1 MAHQEIFM
9 SPIIPVILAGGSGTR
24 LWPLSRDMFPKQLIP
39 LTSELTMLQ
48 NTVHR
53 LSGLDNLSSPIII
66 CNEKN
71 RFMTAEQLR
80 AIDVAA
86 ETIILEP
93 VGRNTAPA
101 VAVAALKGLSVDPE
115 SVLMVLPA
123 DHHIADGARFHEAL
137 RTGVALAAKDF
148 LVTFGIVPAAPETGY
163 GYIKKGAPLGN
174 RTGSGAG
181 GAMAAHAID
190 QFVEKPDIKV
200 AEGYVASGNYCWNS
214 GMFMFKASAVLEEL
228 NRHAPEMVAAC
239 KKAMKAGRED
249 LDFFRLDPEAFA
261 ECPSDSIDYA
271 VMEKTDRGAMIP
283 MDAGWNDLGSWE
295 ALWQVGGKDAHDN
308 VIKGDVLVHDVK
320 NSYLHS
326 TGRLI
331 SAVGL
336 ENHIVVETPDAVLIS
351 PRNRVQDV
359 KRLVNRLKADERTE
373 SETHRKMYRP
383 WGASESVQSS
393 ERFEVKRLTVKPE
406 ARISL
411 QKHFNR
417 AEHWIVVKGTA
428 MVVKDKET
436 FLLKEDESIYIPA
449 GVVHRLENPGKIDL
463 ELIEIRTGSY
473 LGENDI
479 ERFDDDYGRHNGD
492 IQDP

>member
-1 MAHQEIFM
+1 MADQEIFM
-9 SPIIPVILAGGSGTR
+9 SPIIPVVLAGGSGTR
-24 LWPLSRDMFPKQLIP
+24 LWPLSRDLFPKQLIR

-53 LSGLDNLSSPIII
+53 LSGLDNLSAPIII

-80 AIDVAA
+80 AIDVTA
-86 ETIILEP
+86 EAIILEP

-101 VAVAALKGLSVDPE
+101 VAVAALRGLTVHPDA
-115 SVLMVLPA
+115 VLMILPA
-123 DHHIADGARFHEAL
+123 DHYIAQGDRFHEAL
-137 RTGVALAAKDF
+137 NAGVSLAGKDF
-148 LVTFGIVPAAPETGY
+148 LVTFGIIPAAPETGY
-163 GYIKKGAPLGN
+163 GYIKKGAPLES
-174 RTGSGAG
+174 RTDSGAG
-181 GAMAAHAID
+181 AAMTAHAIER
-190 QFVEKPDIKV
+190 FVEKPDLEV
-200 AEGYVASGNYCWNS
+200 AEGYVASGDYCWNS
-214 GMFMFKASAVLEEL
+214 GMFMFKASVVIDEL
-228 NRHAPEMVAAC
+228 KRYAPDMVFAC
-239 KKAMKAGRED
+239 ENAMAKGQED
-249 LDFFRLDPEAFA
+249 LDFFRLDPEAFGA
-261 ECPSDSIDYA
+261 CPADSIDYA

-308 VIKGDVLVHDVK
+308 VIKGDVLIHDVK

-336 ENHIVVETPDAVLIS
+336 EDHIVVETPDAVLIS
-351 PRNRVQDV
+351 PRDRVQDV
-359 KRLVNRLKADERTE
+359 KRLVNQLKTAHRTE
-373 SETHRKMYRP
+373 SKAHRKLYRP
-383 WGASESVQSS
+383 WGASESIQSS
-393 ERFEVKRLTVKPE
+393 DRFEVKRLTVKPG

-417 AEHWIVVKGTA
+417 AEHWIVVKGSAT
-428 MVVKDKET
+428 VVKGKET
-436 FLLKEDESIYIPA
+436 FLLKEDESTYIQA
-449 GVVHRLENPGKIDL
+449 GTVHRLENPGKIDL

-473 LGENDI
+473 LEENDI

-492 IQDP
+492 IQDS